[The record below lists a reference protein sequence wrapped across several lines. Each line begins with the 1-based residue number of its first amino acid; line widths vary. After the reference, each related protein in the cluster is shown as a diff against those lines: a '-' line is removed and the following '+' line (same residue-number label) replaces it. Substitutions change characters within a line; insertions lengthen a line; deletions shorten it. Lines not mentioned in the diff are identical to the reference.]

1 MRAMSEKQN
10 YYFKAINLKSIQMS
24 KTKNSIL
31 DAYQLQDGSEVLKDL
46 SLINIFV
53 GTNNS
58 GKSRFLRT
66 LFQASDFSCTFSG
79 ASLKKYDQILQ
90 DYLNQIRKLLAD
102 YKINTLSAYGEPQ
115 TSEQIIDQAMPFHK
129 QFALSISQEHLPTK
143 DHFELIQKVKKA
155 LDSGPVNQA
164 LQVFRGKGNLRYGN
178 AQEEFNKA
186 LAATVSNFIF
196 KLQEEEKNLPHKLN
210 SPNRKMYI
218 PIMRGLRKFKESES
232 VSRSIS
238 EEYFEF
244 VNEDHK
250 NEFLKKSFFNGFN
263 LYDDLSKRLLDSS
276 VSRRR
281 VMEYEEFLSSEF
293 FNGVEIQISPNTE
306 DHTIYIKIGEQSD
319 LPIYSLGD
327 GLQTIILVTYN
338 GFFNQENT
346 AFFIEEPEVYL
357 HPGIQRT
364 LVESILRHPNLK
376 RHQWFF
382 TTHSNH
388 FLDFTLDYSQIS
400 VFNFKASQDKKFV
413 ITYMANADQTVLY
426 NMGVKPSSV
435 FRTNCIVWV
444 EGITDRKYLREILHK
459 YMNALP
465 EGSLRFKEDLHFS
478 FVELGGGN
486 QVHFNL
492 TKDNKDDLINVQW
505 IADKSF
511 LFIDGDNIKGDR
523 LKNFANIAEDAKLM
537 LAQKEIENILP
548 EEVVKFVVSKMVGKS
563 RNITDIKTA
572 LVNVDRISFEA
583 FSQENV
589 KLGEYLDTTLGLDK
603 PYFAVPS
610 GTINQKT
617 EFCELAIEF
626 MSDEFN
632 DWSLNP
638 ACEVAAK
645 KIYQFIKASNT

>member
-1 MRAMSEKQN
+1 MSEKQN

-66 LFQASDFSCTFSG
+66 LFHTSDFSCTFSG

-90 DYLNQIRKLLAD
+90 NYLIDIRKLLAD
-102 YKINTLSAYGEPQ
+102 YKIGTVSGFGEPQ
-115 TSEQIIDQAMPFHK
+115 TSEQIIDLVLPFHK
-129 QFALSISQEHLPTK
+129 QFALSISQEYLTTK
-143 DHFELIQKVKKA
+143 DHFDLIQRVKKS
-155 LDSGPVNQA
+155 LDSGAVNQA
-164 LQVFRGKGNLRYGN
+164 LQAFRGKGHLRYGN

-186 LAATVSNFIF
+186 LTAAVSNFIS

-210 SPNRKMYI
+210 SPIKKMYI
-218 PIMRGLRKFKESES
+218 PIMRGLRKFKESAN

-244 VNEDHK
+244 VNDDHK
-250 NEFLKKSFFNGFN
+250 NEFLKKNFFNGFD

-281 VMEYEEFLSSEF
+281 VMEYEDFLSKEF

-306 DHTIYIKIGEQSD
+306 DHTIHIKIGEQSD
-319 LPIYSLGD
+319 LPIYFLGD

-338 GFFNQENT
+338 GFFNEENT

-357 HPGIQRT
+357 HPGLQRT

-400 VFNFKASQDKKFV
+400 VYNFKPNQDKKFE
-413 ITYMANADQTVLY
+413 ITYMAKADQTVLY

-435 FRTNCIVWV
+435 FRTNCLVWV
-444 EGITDRKYLREILHK
+444 EGITDRKYLREMLHK
-459 YMNALP
+459 YMDSLP
-465 EGSLRFKEDLHFS
+465 EDSLRFKEDLHFT

-486 QVHFNL
+486 QVHFNFS
-492 TKDNKDDLINVQW
+492 DVNNEDLINVQW

-511 LFIDGDNIKGDR
+511 LFIDGDNKKGDR
-523 LKNFANIAEDAKLM
+523 LKNFSNIAVDAKLM
-537 LAQKEIENILP
+537 LSQKEIENILP
-548 EEVVKFVVSKMVGKS
+548 EEVVGFVVSKMVAKS
-563 RNITDIKTA
+563 RSIADIEAALTNVGNI
-572 LVNVDRISFEA
+572 RFEE

-589 KLGEYLDTTLGLDK
+589 KIGDYLDSTLELDE
-603 PYFAVPS
+603 PYFAAAS

-626 MSDEFN
+626 MSEESST
-632 DWSLNP
+632 WSLNSV
-638 ACEVAAK
+638 CETAVK
-645 KIYQFIKASNT
+645 KVYEFIQASNI